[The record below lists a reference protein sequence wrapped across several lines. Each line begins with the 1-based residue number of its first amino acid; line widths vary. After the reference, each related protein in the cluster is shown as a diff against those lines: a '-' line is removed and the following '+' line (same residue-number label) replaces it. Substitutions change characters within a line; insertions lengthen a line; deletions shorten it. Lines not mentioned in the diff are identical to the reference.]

1 MTDPASLLQRLRV
14 LVGRLRRKLQ
24 DESSVDELSAPQA
37 SALAR
42 LLLMDEPSTASQLA
56 GAERVKPQ
64 SMAKTLTSLHEQG
77 LIRRAADPNDG
88 RRQLITLTDEGRA
101 AAQGAR
107 AARNERLTELIA
119 QRFTES
125 ERQVI
130 AEALTLLERV
140 VDE

>member
-1 MTDPASLLQRLRV
+1 MTEPVALNQRLRV
-14 LVGRLRRKLQ
+14 LVGRLRRRLQ
-24 DESSVDELSAPQA
+24 DESSVDDLTAPQA

-42 LLLMDEPSTASQLA
+42 LLLLGEPSTASQLA

-64 SMAKTLTSLHEQG
+64 SMAKTLTALHEQG
-77 LIRRAADPNDG
+77 LIQRAADPSDG
-88 RRQLITLTDEGRA
+88 RRQLITLTPDGRA

-107 AARNERLTELIA
+107 ATRIEWLTDALTQA
-119 QRFTES
+119 LSES

-140 VDE
+140 VEE

>member
-1 MTDPASLLQRLRV
+1 MTDPASLQQRLRV

-64 SMAKTLTSLHEQG
+64 SMAKTLTSLHDQG
-77 LIRRAADPNDG
+77 LIRRAADPADG

-101 AAQGAR
+101 AARGAR
-107 AARNERLTELIA
+107 AARTERMTELITLLY
-119 QRFTES
+119 TES

>member
-1 MTDPASLLQRLRV
+1 VTEPAVLNQRLRV
-14 LVGRLRRKLQ
+14 FVQRLRRKLQ
-24 DESSVDELSAPQA
+24 DESSVHDLSAPQA

-42 LLLMDEPSTASQLA
+42 LLLLGEPSTASQLA

-64 SMAKTLTSLHEQG
+64 SMAKTLATLHEQG
-77 LIRRAADPNDG
+77 LIARSADPDDG
-88 RRQLITLTDEGRA
+88 RRTLITLTEAGRA

-107 AARNERLTELIA
+107 AQRLEWLTEALA

-125 ERQVI
+125 ERRVI
-130 AEALTLLERV
+130 EEAVTLLERL